1 MMNQETQTLCLE
13 PYQQLNANG
22 VKNWG
27 TIQGRVKAKE
37 LPRDPSLRVG
47 TRYSKFWF
55 SKILV

>member
-1 MMNQETQTLCLE
+1 
-13 PYQQLNANG
+13 LNANG